1 MPKTIITTL
10 IHCLIITPIFMLTLF
25 VSPSSQS
32 LESDEIIRDP
42 EVVAI
47 ANWQVFNSCK
57 SSLDEEEQNKE
68 IAGYICRLMFDG
80 IYEENQYHILF
91 TDYFKEKEM
100 IRELELLNVY
110 SMTGCDINQMEY
122 LDMKYMYIEYIENNE
137 DELNGSF
144 FRTMT
149 YVLEPYCDKLKDASI
164 DFHLNENDD
173 RRRT

>member
-1 MPKTIITTL
+1 
-10 IHCLIITPIFMLTLF
+10 
-25 VSPSSQS
+25 
-32 LESDEIIRDP
+32 
-42 EVVAI
+42 
-47 ANWQVFNSCK
+47 
-57 SSLDEEEQNKE
+57 
-68 IAGYICRLMFDG
+68 
-80 IYEENQYHILF
+80 
-91 TDYFKEKEM
+91 M

-122 LDMKYMYIEYIENNE
+122 LDMKYMYIKYIENNE